1 MLPHVPNT
9 LKNETVVKIY
19 DVSLEKS
26 QKNYEMQARLV
37 SVMTSAEQVRVDR
50 AQTP

>member
-1 MLPHVPNT
+1 MLPYVPNT

-26 QKNYEMQARLV
+26 QENHEKHARLV
-37 SVMTSAEQVRVDR
+37 SVMTSA
-50 AQTP
+50 